1 MQYSAAFCTPQ
12 VISKGST
19 CKIKIHLCMKF
30 LLNPSFAMEMFD
42 GSSFPIK
49 FNVCDI
55 HSGHHFTNPDGK
67 VCDNILE
74 RRHTSHWL
82 RKVVLSG
89 VALMERVV
97 SFGTSQQE
105 MGHKGKIL
113 LAQYIMWQE
122 MDRPEITG
130 TLAVQTLA
138 VITAQLWHLSKLQQ
152 RGVYN

>member
-1 MQYSAAFCTPQ
+1 MVYRITFGVYCFIGISDLLLMFYRIYRFIGQRPECSTRPLSALRRSFPRGRPAK
-12 VISKGST
+12 SKFIFA
-19 CKIKIHLCMKF
+19 IKILS
-30 LLNPSFAMEMFD
+30 NPSFAMEIFD

-89 VALMERVV
+89 VALKERVV

-113 LAQYIMWQE
+113 LAQYIMW
-122 MDRPEITG
+122 
-130 TLAVQTLA
+130 
-138 VITAQLWHLSKLQQ
+138 
-152 RGVYN
+152 

>member
-1 MQYSAAFCTPQ
+1 MHK
-12 VISKGST
+12 ISIES
-19 CKIKIHLCMKF
+19 KF
-30 LLNPSFAMEMFD
+30 SN

-113 LAQYIMWQE
+113 LAQYIM
-122 MDRPEITG
+122 
-130 TLAVQTLA
+130 
-138 VITAQLWHLSKLQQ
+138 
-152 RGVYN
+152 